1 MNLFA
6 RFLAAFMII
15 TLLSVGG
22 VAGTNYF
29 FLERLVMENKSSQ
42 LEDSLNYAGDKIRTW
57 AQERH
62 VSLAQVAS
70 LPNIN
75 NIPFPETADNL
86 PPEVEYWAQTV
97 KGLAEANPTTTTAI
111 LRPDGKAIINPS
123 RGFRLED
130 LSSRDYFSKAV
141 QEQKP
146 VIGSAFVSTGD
157 GKVKLPFSTPVY
169 DQNKKLSAVVQQ
181 AVTLDSIAAFINGF
195 TLGTSGRAYLIDQ
208 DGQLIAGSSELKESN
223 WYKEQ
228 LDAHVKPL
236 EAEVEKA
243 KQSGDAKQIEKAE
256 KELKAGQLFPSIS
269 MKQFPPAAKAIETKA
284 TGLIMEPYASYNEQE
299 AITAYTYLEEL
310 GWALVI
316 EENYSDVLASIY
328 ESRNIS
334 LVTVLVSLIAAVGL
348 SIFLARS
355 LIKPIQTI
363 VTALD
368 QTAKGDLTCTLALN
382 RSDELGTLSKAYSLM
397 TENLRS
403 IINQLSASG
412 EELQQFSKSLMQA
425 SSVTSTA
432 MTEVTSTIVE
442 ITKGAEETSGN
453 MDQIAN
459 GINDLN
465 SLTVDIQRFTEQTRT
480 ASLDMMDAFQ
490 EGKEAVLQ
498 ASTKMNMVQN
508 LMNQS
513 MESMT
518 ELHVQ
523 SERIG
528 QISTMISSISNQ
540 TNLLSLNAAI
550 EAARAGEAGRGF
562 AVVADEIRK
571 LAQQTADSTQD
582 IQGIIDN
589 IQSQINQFMKRSEE
603 GHGVIE
609 EGVRIVGQTGETLGD
624 SVERV
629 QQTVASIDDIKQ
641 RMDEQAKLSRQM
653 VDAVLE
659 VTALSEETSAGSEEV
674 RAVAETTLGDMDR
687 LTQSVTELDKM
698 IRQFEAL
705 VKHFKV

>member
-1 MNLFA
+1 MNLFT
-6 RFLAAFMII
+6 RFLSAFLLI
-15 TLLSVGG
+15 TLLSVGV

-29 FLERLVMENKSSQ
+29 FLERLVMENESSQ
-42 LEDSLNYAGDKIRTW
+42 LEDSLGYAGDKIRTW

-70 LPNIN
+70 LPNIDR
-75 NIPFPETADNL
+75 IPFPETADNL
-86 PPEVEYWAQTV
+86 SPEVEYWVQTV

-141 QEQKP
+141 AEQKP
-146 VIGSAFVSTGD
+146 VVGSAFVSTGD

-169 DQNKKLSAVVQQ
+169 DQNKKLAAVVQQ
-181 AVTLDSIAAFINGF
+181 AVTLDSIAEFINSF
-195 TLGTSGRAYLIDQ
+195 SLGTSGRAYLIDQ
-208 DGQLIAGSSELKESN
+208 NGQLIAGSKELKESS

-243 KQSGDAKQIEKAE
+243 KQAGDTKQIEKAE
-256 KELKAGQLFPSIS
+256 KNLKAGQLFPNIS
-269 MKQFPPAAKAIETKA
+269 MKHFPPAAKAIETKT
-284 TGLIMEPYASYNEQE
+284 TGLIMEPYMSYNDQE
-299 AITAYTYLEEL
+299 AITAYSYLEEL

-316 EENYSDVLASIY
+316 EENYSDVLASIH
-328 ESRNIS
+328 ESRNVS
-334 LVTVLVSLIAAVGL
+334 LVTVLVSLLAAVGL
-348 SIFLARS
+348 SIVLARS
-355 LIKPIQTI
+355 LIKPIKTI

-368 QTAKGDLTCTLALN
+368 QTAKGDLTCTLSLN

-403 IINQLSASG
+403 IVNQLSASG
-412 EELQQFSKSLMQA
+412 EDLQQFSKSLMHA

-453 MDQIAN
+453 MDHIAN
-459 GINDLN
+459 GVNDLN
-465 SLTVDIQRFTEQTRT
+465 SLTVDIQRFTEQTRA
-480 ASLDMMDAFQ
+480 ASLDMMVAFQ
-490 EGKEAVLQ
+490 EGQEAVSE
-498 ASTKMNMVQN
+498 ASVKMNMVQH

-589 IQSQINQFMKRSEE
+589 IQSQINQFVKRSEE
-603 GHGVIE
+603 GQGVIE
-609 EGVRIVGQTGETLGD
+609 EGVRIVGQTGETLGE

-629 QQTVASIDDIKQ
+629 QQTVSSIDDIKQ

-659 VTALSEETSAGSEEV
+659 VTALSEQTSAGSEEV
-674 RAVAETTLGDMDR
+674 RAVAETTLGDMDK
-687 LTQSVTELDKM
+687 LTHAVTELDKM
-698 IRQFEAL
+698 IRQFESL